1 MTIVMYAMTLQTECA
16 SLKGAGMS
24 RSTRGGT
31 VVSGSGAPSL
41 FKAILLLA
49 LLAAGGYWALIALFG
64 LSVPVSLA
72 LTGGVVLSLIAGFT
86 TRVIQTR
93 RRLARAVALEH
104 EVLRHAEA
112 AFNQLRAEEAARAAR
127 QTSG

>member
-1 MTIVMYAMTLQTECA
+1 
-16 SLKGAGMS
+16 MS
-24 RSTRGGT
+24 KSIKVGT
-31 VVSGSGAPSL
+31 VVSGSRAPSL
-41 FKAILLLA
+41 LKVILLLVVV
-49 LLAAGGYWALIALFG
+49 AAVGCWVLIEFLG
-64 LSVPVSLA
+64 LSTRMSLA
-72 LTGGVVLSLIAGFT
+72 LTGGVVFSLIAGFT
-86 TRVIQTR
+86 TRVIQAR